1 MGSVAP
7 GRRCAT
13 TSAVRS
19 TRRRSTACG
28 AKRVYRSRS
37 SRRASGQECPQF
49 HRLCHREAETR
60 YVLNALGLIGPGS
73 RLRRAARRQVPR
85 CGLRHR
91 IFARQRA
98 PAIQQHTVAFTGPP
112 SLTRLVMRRGRQR
125 GRRGALRGEEPVPQG
140 IHRPDRCAGV
150 RPQPFLPAPVRRP
163 IDDRRVGGDDAHR
176 HVVAHRFTTDDA
188 RRVDGRPGPRAP
200 DPGRGAAARTRS
212 LHRAY
217 LNRLP
222 LRSHRRRRHGHDRGG
237 GPPFLPVFTRAAT
250 SLTVPSTVS
259 ELSNSC
265 PISDHCR

>member
-1 MGSVAP
+1 MGSGVP

-125 GRRGALRGEEPVPQG
+125 GRRGPYAVRNLSRKASIGQTGVP
-140 IHRPDRCAGV
+140 AS
-150 RPQPFLPAPVRRP
+150 
-163 IDDRRVGGDDAHR
+163 
-176 HVVAHRFTTDDA
+176 
-188 RRVDGRPGPRAP
+188 GRSPSCQHQS
-200 DPGRGAAARTRS
+200 AARSMTAGS
-212 LHRAY
+212 
-217 LNRLP
+217 
-222 LRSHRRRRHGHDRGG
+222 
-237 GPPFLPVFTRAAT
+237 AAMMLTGT
-250 SLTVPSTVS
+250 SWLTASPRTM
-259 ELSNSC
+259 LAG
-265 PISDHCR
+265 